1 MASPPGYSPPDLRL
15 TSRRTTQIDR
25 RSPARH
31 RGRRG
36 VMLRIPVILVAVL
49 GLSISASAAS
59 GVRPYQI
66 FWKNP
71 TAPDA
76 ILCRDIVFRP
86 ASIEDPFATPF
97 CRAFRQFQV
106 IEVRGAWARIG
117 SDVWIETAVLLDAT
131 LLQRADPRL
140 ALTPSPR
147 PVRDTVPSGPAFR

>member
-1 MASPPGYSPPDLRL
+1 MASISGYSHHGLRL
-15 TSRRTTQIDR
+15 PSGPTTPIDR

-36 VMLRIPVILVAVL
+36 VLLWVPVILIAVL

-66 FWKNP
+66 FWKTP

-86 ASIEDPFATPF
+86 ASIEDPVATPF

-131 LLQRADPRL
+131 LLQRADPRV
-140 ALTPSPR
+140 ARASSSR
-147 PVRDTVPSGPAFR
+147 PVRDTEPSGPAFR